1 MISNRLNAAA
11 IVRPSISARLCSL
24 SFYNYHNSEISVPQ
38 PPSERHSG
46 HRKSMS
52 SIYQKIHYVFIL
64 PDADIPAIL
73 RKQPRPQEKKQL
85 KNKLEL
91 LAQNPS
97 HPSLRTK
104 RIQDTTDLFECS
116 VNMNIRI
123 IWYYEAEAAQYML
136 HKITCTGGSASII
149 EQPALSAVHSNS

>member
-1 MISNRLNAAA
+1 MAYEFTFTPR
-11 IVRPSISARLCSL
+11 
-24 SFYNYHNSEISVPQ
+24 F
-38 PPSERHSG
+38 
-46 HRKSMS
+46 
-52 SIYQKIHYVFIL
+52 QKHFKGL
-64 PDADIPAIL
+64 TAL
-73 RKQPRPQEKKQL
+73 EKKHL